1 MSRVAFYAWLLV
13 ALLCMAPKTL
23 AGPMVTLSSPDN
35 LTNLTVG
42 EQVTIDVNLQGLPVG
57 SDFIFNLNTS
67 VLFPSSQ
74 FQVVPDLSNT
84 SGLTT
89 GFWGGVCVPVF

>member
-35 LTNLTVG
+35 LTNLDRG
-42 EQVTIDVNLQGLPVG
+42 
-57 SDFIFNLNTS
+57 
-67 VLFPSSQ
+67 
-74 FQVVPDLSNT
+74 
-84 SGLTT
+84 
-89 GFWGGVCVPVF
+89 